1 MMERLNQLFSPV
13 LTAGSLPP
21 GLDIHEILSKD
32 FLLTQATSIYKQ
44 KVNTVVRLTLEEQPV
59 VIKLFGWRNP
69 LHYFLSPGMLSRAWL
84 SWQTANAL
92 LRAGVR
98 TPEPCFVYTSRKN
111 GFIQSNVYITNSLE
125 QHYSLRQFLNSKPA
139 IDDAKKVIEDLAVSL
154 ARMHEAGIF
163 HRDLT
168 PGNILIDEK
177 QQTYLVD
184 LNRTVIH
191 STLTVSQRLRDL
203 AKLNL
208 KGKQPQF
215 EKSLVGAFCDFYAN
229 ECRSQVDWLNGYW
242 ERRRQL
248 LVYRR
253 RKAVLKRLKPGK

>member
-1 MMERLNQLFSPV
+1 MERLNQLFSPV
-13 LTAGSLPP
+13 LTAGRLPP
-21 GLDIHEILSKD
+21 GLAIHDILSKD
-32 FLLTQATSIYKQ
+32 FLLTQATAIYKQ
-44 KVNTVVRLTLEEQPV
+44 KVNTVVRLALEEQPV

-84 SWQTANAL
+84 SWQTANSL
-92 LRAGVR
+92 LQAGVR
-98 TPEPCFVYTSRKN
+98 TPEPRFVYTIRKK

-125 QHYSLRQFLNSKPA
+125 QHYSLRKFLNSKPA
-139 IDDAKKVIEDLAVSL
+139 IHDARKVIKDLAISL

-184 LNRTVIH
+184 LNRTAIR

-203 AKLNL
+203 AKLNF

-215 EKSLVGAFCDFYAN
+215 EQPLVADFCDFYAT

-242 ERRRQL
+242 EHRRQL

-253 RKAVLKRLKPGK
+253 RKAALKRLKPGK